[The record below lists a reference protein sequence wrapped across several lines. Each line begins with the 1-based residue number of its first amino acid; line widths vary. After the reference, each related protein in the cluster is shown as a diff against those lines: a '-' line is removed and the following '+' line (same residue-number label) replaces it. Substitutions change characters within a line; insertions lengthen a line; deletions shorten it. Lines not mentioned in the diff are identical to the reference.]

1 MKKVSGNLESTTN
14 SSVIQLVLPLTAM
27 YDKANENLSIF
38 LADFCENDFT
48 AQIAMAE
55 FSGIFYE
62 TIRIVVASILNELSA
77 ISIKNGTYLNEL
89 SVISIKNGTY
99 PSDSISYQK
108 MQLAREAKHNSI
120 AGVVNMLQM
129 IIASSAFNQPSES
142 NYSEAAEEIYSDCET
157 EVINELNNQLHYSS
171 QYFPSAETFVGV
183 QPLSAAEKTDFILT
197 LRSHN
202 PNVITYNASFA
213 K

>member
-27 YDKANENLSIF
+27 YDKAKENLSIF
-38 LADFCENDFT
+38 LADFCESDFT

-55 FSGIFYE
+55 FSGVFYE
-62 TIRIVVASILNELSA
+62 TVRVVVASI
-77 ISIKNGTYLNEL
+77 LNEL

-99 PSDSISYQK
+99 PTDSISDQK

-120 AGVVNMLQM
+120 AGVVEMLQM

-157 EVINELNNQLHYSS
+157 EVINELNNQLQHNG

>member
-38 LADFCENDFT
+38 LADFCESDFT

-62 TIRIVVASILNELSA
+62 TVRIVVASI
-77 ISIKNGTYLNEL
+77 LNEL

-99 PSDSISYQK
+99 PSDSISDQK
-108 MQLAREAKHNSI
+108 MQLVREAKHNSI

-157 EVINELNNQLHYSS
+157 EVNNELNNQLHYSS

>member
-62 TIRIVVASILNELSA
+62 TIRVVVASI
-77 ISIKNGTYLNEL
+77 LNEL

-99 PSDSISYQK
+99 PTDSISDQK
-108 MQLAREAKHNSI
+108 IQLVREAKHNSI

>member
-38 LADFCENDFT
+38 LADFCESDFT

-62 TIRIVVASILNELSA
+62 TVRIVVASI
-77 ISIKNGTYLNEL
+77 LNEL

-99 PSDSISYQK
+99 PSDSISDQK
-108 MQLAREAKHNSI
+108 MQLVREAKHNSI

-157 EVINELNNQLHYSS
+157 EVINELNNQLRYSS

>member
-1 MKKVSGNLESTTN
+1 
-14 SSVIQLVLPLTAM
+14 
-27 YDKANENLSIF
+27 
-38 LADFCENDFT
+38 
-48 AQIAMAE
+48 MAE

-62 TIRIVVASILNELSA
+62 TVRVVVASI
-77 ISIKNGTYLNEL
+77 LNEL

-99 PSDSISYQK
+99 PTDSISDQK

-171 QYFPSAETFVGV
+171 PYFPSAETFVGV

>member
-1 MKKVSGNLESTTN
+1 MKKVLGNLESTTN

-27 YDKANENLSIF
+27 YDKAKENLSIF
-38 LADFCENDFT
+38 LADFCESDFT

-62 TIRIVVASILNELSA
+62 TVRIVVASI
-77 ISIKNGTYLNEL
+77 LNEL

-99 PSDSISYQK
+99 PSDSISDQK
-108 MQLAREAKHNSI
+108 IQLVREAKHNSI

-157 EVINELNNQLHYSS
+157 EVINELNNQLRYSS

>member
-27 YDKANENLSIF
+27 YDKAKENLSIF
-38 LADFCENDFT
+38 LADFCESDFT

-62 TIRIVVASILNELSA
+62 TVRVVVASI
-77 ISIKNGTYLNEL
+77 LNEL

-99 PSDSISYQK
+99 PTDSISDQK

-120 AGVVNMLQM
+120 AGVVDMLQM

-157 EVINELNNQLHYSS
+157 EVINELNNQLRYSS

>member
-62 TIRIVVASILNELSA
+62 TVRIVVASI
-77 ISIKNGTYLNEL
+77 LNEL

-120 AGVVNMLQM
+120 AGVVNF
-129 IIASSAFNQPSES
+129 FN
-142 NYSEAAEEIYSDCET
+142 IGLL
-157 EVINELNNQLHYSS
+157 VLN
-171 QYFPSAETFVGV
+171 
-183 QPLSAAEKTDFILT
+183 
-197 LRSHN
+197 
-202 PNVITYNASFA
+202 FA
-213 K
+213 NGCF

>member
-62 TIRIVVASILNELSA
+62 TVRIVVASI
-77 ISIKNGTYLNEL
+77 LNEL

>member
-62 TIRIVVASILNELSA
+62 TIRVVVASI
-77 ISIKNGTYLNEL
+77 LNEL

-99 PSDSISYQK
+99 PSDSISDQK
-108 MQLAREAKHNSI
+108 MQLVREAKHNSI
-120 AGVVNMLQM
+120 AAVVDMLQM

>member
-27 YDKANENLSIF
+27 YDKAKENLSIF
-38 LADFCENDFT
+38 LADFCESDFT

-62 TIRIVVASILNELSA
+62 TVRVVVASV
-77 ISIKNGTYLNEL
+77 LNEL

-99 PSDSISYQK
+99 PSDSISDQK
-108 MQLAREAKHNSI
+108 MQLVREAKHNSI

>member
-38 LADFCENDFT
+38 LADFCESDFT

-62 TIRIVVASILNELSA
+62 TVRIVVASILNELS
-77 ISIKNGTYLNEL
+77 
-89 SVISIKNGTY
+89 VISNKNGTY
-99 PSDSISYQK
+99 PTDSISGQK

>member
-27 YDKANENLSIF
+27 YDKAKENLSIF
-38 LADFCENDFT
+38 LADFCESDFT

-62 TIRIVVASILNELSA
+62 TVRVVVASV
-77 ISIKNGTYLNEL
+77 LNEL

>member
-38 LADFCENDFT
+38 LADFCESDFT

-62 TIRIVVASILNELSA
+62 TVRVVVASI
-77 ISIKNGTYLNEL
+77 LNEL

-99 PSDSISYQK
+99 PTDSISDQK

-120 AGVVNMLQM
+120 AGVVEMLQM

>member
-38 LADFCENDFT
+38 LADFCESDFT

-62 TIRIVVASILNELSA
+62 TVRIVVASI
-77 ISIKNGTYLNEL
+77 LNEL

-99 PSDSISYQK
+99 PTDSISDQK

>member
-27 YDKANENLSIF
+27 YDKAKENLSIF
-38 LADFCENDFT
+38 LADFCESDFT

-62 TIRIVVASILNELSA
+62 TIRVVVASI
-77 ISIKNGTYLNEL
+77 LNEL

-99 PSDSISYQK
+99 PTDSISDQK
-108 MQLAREAKHNSI
+108 MQLVREAKHNSI

>member
-38 LADFCENDFT
+38 LADFCESDFT

-62 TIRIVVASILNELSA
+62 TVRIVVASI
-77 ISIKNGTYLNEL
+77 LNEL

-99 PSDSISYQK
+99 PSDSISDQK
-108 MQLAREAKHNSI
+108 MQLVREAKHNSI

>member
-38 LADFCENDFT
+38 LADFCESDFT

-62 TIRIVVASILNELSA
+62 TVRIVVASI
-77 ISIKNGTYLNEL
+77 LNEL

-99 PSDSISYQK
+99 PTDSISDQK
-108 MQLAREAKHNSI
+108 MQLVREAKHNSI
-120 AGVVNMLQM
+120 ADVVNMLQM

-157 EVINELNNQLHYSS
+157 EVINELNNQLQHNG

>member
-62 TIRIVVASILNELSA
+62 TIRVVVASI
-77 ISIKNGTYLNEL
+77 LNEL

-99 PSDSISYQK
+99 PSDSISDQK
-108 MQLAREAKHNSI
+108 MQLVREAKHNSI

>member
-48 AQIAMAE
+48 SQIAMAE

-62 TIRIVVASILNELSA
+62 TIRVVVASILNELS
-77 ISIKNGTYLNEL
+77 
-89 SVISIKNGTY
+89 VISNKNGTY
-99 PSDSISYQK
+99 PTDSISYQK

>member
-62 TIRIVVASILNELSA
+62 TVRIVVASI
-77 ISIKNGTYLNEL
+77 LNEL

-99 PSDSISYQK
+99 PSDSISDQK
-108 MQLAREAKHNSI
+108 MQLVREAKHNSI

-202 PNVITYNASFA
+202 PNVITYNAPFA

>member
-62 TIRIVVASILNELSA
+62 TIRVVVASILNELSA
-77 ISIKNGTYLNEL
+77 FSIKNGTYL
-89 SVISIKNGTY
+89 
-99 PSDSISYQK
+99 SDSISYQK

>member
-38 LADFCENDFT
+38 LADFCESDFT

-62 TIRIVVASILNELSA
+62 TVRVVVASI
-77 ISIKNGTYLNEL
+77 LNEL

-99 PSDSISYQK
+99 PTDSISDQK
-108 MQLAREAKHNSI
+108 MQLVREAKHNSI

>member
-1 MKKVSGNLESTTN
+1 MKKVLGNLESTIN
-14 SSVIQLVLPLTAM
+14 SFVIQLVLPLTAM
-27 YDKANENLSIF
+27 YDKAKENLSIF
-38 LADFCENDFT
+38 LADFCESDFT

-62 TIRIVVASILNELSA
+62 TVRIVVASI
-77 ISIKNGTYLNEL
+77 LNEL

-99 PSDSISYQK
+99 PSDSISDQK
-108 MQLAREAKHNSI
+108 MQLVREAKHNSI
-120 AGVVNMLQM
+120 AGVVDMLQM

>member
-27 YDKANENLSIF
+27 YDKAKENLSIF
-38 LADFCENDFT
+38 LADFCESDFT

-55 FSGIFYE
+55 FSGVFYE
-62 TIRIVVASILNELSA
+62 TVRVVVASI
-77 ISIKNGTYLNEL
+77 LNEL

-99 PSDSISYQK
+99 PTDSISHQK

>member
-62 TIRIVVASILNELSA
+62 TVRIVVASI
-77 ISIKNGTYLNEL
+77 LNEL

-99 PSDSISYQK
+99 PTDSISDQK
-108 MQLAREAKHNSI
+108 MQLVREAKHNSI

>member
-38 LADFCENDFT
+38 LADFCESDFT

-55 FSGIFYE
+55 FSGVFYE
-62 TIRIVVASILNELSA
+62 TVRVVVASI
-77 ISIKNGTYLNEL
+77 LNEL

-99 PSDSISYQK
+99 PTDSISYQK

-171 QYFPSAETFVGV
+171 PYFPSAETFVGV

>member
-62 TIRIVVASILNELSA
+62 TIRVVVASILNELSA
-77 ISIKNGTYLNEL
+77 ISIKNGTYLN
-89 SVISIKNGTY
+89 
-99 PSDSISYQK
+99 DSISYQK

>member
-38 LADFCENDFT
+38 LADFCESDFT

-62 TIRIVVASILNELSA
+62 TVRVVVASI
-77 ISIKNGTYLNEL
+77 LNEL

-99 PSDSISYQK
+99 PSDSISDQK
-108 MQLAREAKHNSI
+108 MQLVREAKHNSI

>member
-38 LADFCENDFT
+38 LADFCESDFT

-62 TIRIVVASILNELSA
+62 TVRVVVASILNELSA
-77 ISIKNGTYLNEL
+77 
-89 SVISIKNGTY
+89 ISIKNGTY

-157 EVINELNNQLHYSS
+157 EEINELNNQLHYSS

>member
-27 YDKANENLSIF
+27 YDKAKENLSIF
-38 LADFCENDFT
+38 LADFCESDFT

-55 FSGIFYE
+55 FSGVFYE
-62 TIRIVVASILNELSA
+62 TVRVVVASI
-77 ISIKNGTYLNEL
+77 LNEL

-99 PSDSISYQK
+99 PTDSISDQK
-108 MQLAREAKHNSI
+108 RQLVREAKHNSI
-120 AGVVNMLQM
+120 ADVVNMLQM

-157 EVINELNNQLHYSS
+157 EVINELNNQLQHNG

>member
-38 LADFCENDFT
+38 LADFCESDFT

-62 TIRIVVASILNELSA
+62 TVRIVVASI
-77 ISIKNGTYLNEL
+77 LNEL

-99 PSDSISYQK
+99 PTDSISDQK
-108 MQLAREAKHNSI
+108 MQLVREAKHNSI

>member
-27 YDKANENLSIF
+27 YDKAKENLSIF
-38 LADFCENDFT
+38 LADFCESDFT

-62 TIRIVVASILNELSA
+62 TVRVVVASI
-77 ISIKNGTYLNEL
+77 LNEL

-99 PSDSISYQK
+99 PTDSISDQK
-108 MQLAREAKHNSI
+108 MQLVREAKHNSI

>member
-27 YDKANENLSIF
+27 YDKAKENLSIF
-38 LADFCENDFT
+38 LADFCESDFT

-62 TIRIVVASILNELSA
+62 TVRVVVASV
-77 ISIKNGTYLNEL
+77 LNEL

-99 PSDSISYQK
+99 PTDSISGQK

>member
-38 LADFCENDFT
+38 LADFCESDFT

-62 TIRIVVASILNELSA
+62 TVRIVVASI
-77 ISIKNGTYLNEL
+77 LNEL

-99 PSDSISYQK
+99 PSDSISDQK

-171 QYFPSAETFVGV
+171 PYFPSAETFVGV

>member
-1 MKKVSGNLESTTN
+1 MKKVLGNLESTTN

-27 YDKANENLSIF
+27 YDKAKENLSIF

-62 TIRIVVASILNELSA
+62 TVRVIVASI
-77 ISIKNGTYLNEL
+77 LNEL

>member
-62 TIRIVVASILNELSA
+62 TVRIVVASI
-77 ISIKNGTYLNEL
+77 LNEL

-99 PSDSISYQK
+99 PSDSISDQK
-108 MQLAREAKHNSI
+108 MQLVREAKHNSI

>member
-62 TIRIVVASILNELSA
+62 TVRIVVASI
-77 ISIKNGTYLNEL
+77 LNEL

-99 PSDSISYQK
+99 PTDSISDQK
-108 MQLAREAKHNSI
+108 MQLVREAKHNSI

-202 PNVITYNASFA
+202 PNVITYNAPFA